1 MEEGKQLCLSLL
13 LEGIVDVN
21 QLASGIPKRDK
32 SLGLFVSHDLMELL
46 TKRLVVDVLA
56 LFESGCCGLCEDLF
70 GNLCFFFAVEV
81 ISYKS
86 LKLNF
91 EGVWKDNASQR
102 VLQEVCRSKIG
113 VIPKLSDNDT
123 SCLAKTVSASLVE
136 SFRSLALCA
145 YSPSCGG
152 VSTSSGCGAVE
163 PLSSSV
169 RALLA
174 PDVCSVKEASDTPV
188 SEVTEPV

>member
-1 MEEGKQLCLSLL
+1 M
-13 LEGIVDVN
+13 DVN

-32 SLGLFVSHDLMELL
+32 SLGLFVCHNQMELL

-70 GNLCFFFAVEV
+70 IFTGRIADSDTWVAILLGNLCFFFAVEV

-102 VLQEVCRSKIG
+102 VLQEVSRSRIG
-113 VIPKLSDNDT
+113 DIPKLSDNDT

-145 YSPSCGG
+145 YSPSCCG

-174 PDVCSVKEASDTPV
+174 PDVYSVKEAS
-188 SEVTEPV
+188 